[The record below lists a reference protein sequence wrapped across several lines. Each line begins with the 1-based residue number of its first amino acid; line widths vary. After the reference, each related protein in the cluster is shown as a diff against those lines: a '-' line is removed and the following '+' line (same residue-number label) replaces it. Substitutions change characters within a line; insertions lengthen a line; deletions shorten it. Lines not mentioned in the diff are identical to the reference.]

1 MDATDASWL
10 AEQCGILPRVLRGL
24 LVRPDLA
31 GAAPRLARWPQA
43 APLAPD
49 LLAIARAAL
58 TQREPL
64 VETRPP
70 RAGAPFGS
78 LCLALSLPGTDP
90 GAVALEISDAKESEA
105 PIWIERLR
113 AGAAWLEPLARR
125 DAAHA
130 RLVGVV
136 ELARTA
142 LAHAELPDALTALAT
157 DLAGH
162 LGCERVSIGLRE
174 RDGIRVRALSHS
186 SAFDARSALLADLAA
201 AMEEACDQDTTV
213 THPASPGAPVRV
225 DRAHAALRERHGAGA
240 VWTVPFAAHGALVG
254 AFTCERPAELGID
267 ERALRLSEEVVALL
281 GPAIALHRAAAAP
294 PLVRLRRFAETRLAI
309 LTRREGR
316 VAAAAAVALLLVV
329 AAAPATHRVA
339 ADARLEGRIQR
350 AIVAGVEGFLLQVE
364 ARPGDLVPRGKILR
378 GSTTATSR
386 SSDANGKAG
395 ENSSGASNARRW
407 PARPHPA
414 RASWARSIAQAEAQ
428 LDLIDEQLARTVLE
442 APFDGVVVRGDLH
455 QRLGSPVEQGEV
467 LFEIAPLDGYRVV
480 LEVDERDIAYVAT
493 RPARP
498 AGALGACRASRCRFT
513 VDRVTPGGCRAGRSA
528 TSSASRRRLEGRP
541 PLRPGMEGVGKI
553 DVGRA
558 PGRGS
563 GRTSLVDWLRLV
575 AWSWGP

>member
-1 MDATDASWL
+1 
-10 AEQCGILPRVLRGL
+10 
-24 LVRPDLA
+24 
-31 GAAPRLARWPQA
+31 
-43 APLAPD
+43 
-49 LLAIARAAL
+49 
-58 TQREPL
+58 
-64 VETRPP
+64 
-70 RAGAPFGS
+70 
-78 LCLALSLPGTDP
+78 
-90 GAVALEISDAKESEA
+90 VALEISDAKESEA

-136 ELARTA
+136 ELAGTA

-350 AIVAGVEGFLLQVE
+350 AVVAGVEGFLLQVE
-364 ARPGDLVPRGKILR
+364 ARPGDLVPRGKILAR
-378 GSTTATSR
+378 LDDRDLQVERRKWEGRREQFRREQREAL
-386 SSDANGKAG
+386 AG
-395 ENSSGASNARRW
+395 HDRTQQSILGAR
-407 PARPHPA
+407 
-414 RASWARSIAQAEAQ
+414 IAQAEAQ
-428 LDLIDEQLARTVLE
+428 LDLIDAQLARTVLE

-455 QRLGSPVEQGEV
+455 QRLGSPVEKGEV
-467 LFEIAPLDGYRVV
+467 LFEVAPLDGYRVV
-480 LEVDERDIAYVAT
+480 LEVDERDIAFVANDQSG
-493 RPARP
+493 RLVLS
-498 AGALGACRASRCRFT
+498 ALPGEALPFT
-513 VDRVTPGGCRAGRSA
+513 IDRVTPVAVAADGHNRFRAEARLEEP
-528 TSSASRRRLEGRP
+528 SAS
-541 PLRPGMEGVGKI
+541 LRPGMTGVAKI
-553 DVGRA
+553 DAGRRA
-558 PGRGS
+558 RAWIWS
-563 GRTSLVDWLRLV
+563 HETLDWLRLV